1 MHPERIGAG
10 PFGVKRTAGELRA
23 MAFLLAIS
31 RLIDTVN
38 TYVHHVV
45 KWLVLVAILIS
56 AGNAISR
63 KLFSISSNAWLELQW
78 YLFSAVFLLAAGY
91 TLLKGEHVKIDILYG
106 RLQRRTQIW
115 IDIFGTLVFLM
126 PFCILTIWFVWPQ
139 FVMKFNSGEV
149 SPNPGGLAFWPAWAL
164 IPAGFFL
171 LGLQG
176 VSELIKRIAFLAGAG
191 PDPAEQQTKSA
202 H

>member
-1 MHPERIGAG
+1 
-10 PFGVKRTAGELRA
+10 
-23 MAFLLAIS
+23 MAVLLAIS
-31 RLIDTVN
+31 RLIDSVN
-38 TYVHHVV
+38 TFVHHVV

-56 AGNAISR
+56 AGNAVSR
-63 KLFSISSNAWLELQW
+63 KLFSVSSNAWLEMQW

-106 RLQRRTQIW
+106 RLQRRTQVW
-115 IDIFGTLVFLM
+115 IDILGTILFLM
-126 PFCILTIWFVWPQ
+126 PFCILTIYFVWPQ
-139 FVMKFNSGEV
+139 VVMKFNSGEM
-149 SPNPGGLAFWPAWAL
+149 SPNPGGLIFWPAWAL
-164 IPAGFFL
+164 IPAGFAL

-176 VSELIKRIAFLAGAG
+176 VSELIKRIAFLVGAG